1 MTFVD
6 YKAFLDTSLDLEFSI
21 SDIIILRSCVQ
32 HILSY
37 STISDPTRVL
47 IESID
52 QRLSDCYIDI
62 DCDCFSLENIDIIK
76 DP

>member
-1 MTFVD
+1 MSVVD

-32 HILSY
+32 HILNS
-37 STISDPTRVL
+37 STISAPTRVL

-52 QRLSDCYIDI
+52 QRLSDSYMDI
-62 DCDCFSLENIDIIK
+62 DCGCLDLDNIVIIK